1 MYVLVIAARRRTN
14 DIKVVISNT
23 CNHIDYSDLLAELTP
38 VSIAASSLRGSAVN
52 TG

>member
-1 MYVLVIAARRRTN
+1 MLVIAARRTN

-23 CNHIDYSDLLAELTP
+23 CNHIDYSDLLAELAP
-38 VSIAASSLRGSAVN
+38 VSIAASPLRGSAVN